1 MRRNNVFL
9 LVGLTL
15 SIFIAAEPALAS
27 NVLDTA
33 VDKYRIAAD
42 NFGSKI
48 MQYGYA
54 LLFPLALIQLG
65 VNFSLKLV
73 GELDTTQVV
82 AAFLRFVLTTCFF
95 AAMIKL
101 SGTYLPM
108 IINSFD
114 FIGRTGSGLSELTP
128 SDIISQ
134 GIDLQNAMV
143 QQFNK
148 SSGADGGLIAA
159 IRNFVP
165 ATILSLICIIVFMS
179 FVVLAGQMALTLI
192 QSYFWLCLTPL
203 FLGFGGLSFTR
214 DFAISTLKGGIT
226 IGMKILCV
234 YLVAATA
241 GTLAPMMGEGM
252 AGVTLTDWSPLFWT
266 LAVSAILAYL
276 SFQLPKLA
284 GDLLN
289 GTASLSAG
297 DAATNMAMGA
307 AALVGTVAGVGA
319 AAGAT
324 MGAMGSAAGAAGKA
338 VSGLSQYLSGA
349 SQAGSISNAAG
360 AAGGGSA
367 ASSAPAAAS
376 SASPAAPSTQSAAPP
391 ISEPDYAAAERI
403 ASEHSQGSMGDAS
416 TASIGGAESSGASPQ
431 QTTPNKSPLHE
442 RIRGAGN
449 NVPNDSATVGM
460 NANISTHIGD

>member
-1 MRRNNVFL
+1 MVRRNK
-9 LVGLTL
+9 LTL
-15 SIFIAAEPALAS
+15 VLTFGVLLLLLAEPSFAS

-48 MQYGYA
+48 LQYGYA

-101 SGTYLPM
+101 SSTYLPM
-108 IINSFD
+108 IIDSFE
-114 FIGRTGSGLSELTP
+114 FIGQTGSGLTKLTP
-128 SDIISQ
+128 STIITQ
-134 GIDLQNAMV
+134 GIQLQDLMV
-143 QQFNK
+143 QQFNQ
-148 SSGADGGLIAA
+148 STGADSGLFAA
-159 IRNFVP
+159 VTNFVP
-165 ATILSLICIIVFMS
+165 ALWMTAICIIIFLS

-252 AGVTLTDWSPLFWT
+252 KDVTLTNWSPMFWA
-266 LAVSAILAYL
+266 LAVSMILAYL

-367 ASSAPAAAS
+367 ASSAPAAAPG
-376 SASPAAPSTQSAAPP
+376 ASPAAPSTQSAAPP
-391 ISEPDYAAAERI
+391 VSEPDYAAAERI
-403 ASEHSQGSMGDAS
+403 AAEHSRGSMGDAS
-416 TASIGGAESSGASPQ
+416 TASIGGAESPGASPQ
-431 QTTPNKSPLHE
+431 QNKSPLHE
-442 RIRGAGN
+442 RIRSAGN
-449 NVPNDSATVGM
+449 NMPNDSATVGM
-460 NANISTHIGD
+460 NANISTQIGD